1 MQEPTLAPRTSSASQ
16 GGSRN
21 AELSHYL
28 RLVVYS
34 YLPLETLLY
43 NIAILNKHERKAL
56 ENSAIVRVNKE
67 FKVKLT
73 GENWLDGGQEKH
85 KILQGMLTYIAQ
97 IVSGIKVRVIID
109 KNIYLKQETVYEKLT
124 ELIISLPHWFDKAC
138 FSLVNMKPMD
148 NKVLDEFC
156 RTLAEKR

>member
-1 MQEPTLAPRTSSASQ
+1 MQSTETRPRQPSLSA

-34 YLPLETLLY
+34 YLPLEVLLY
-43 NIAILNKHERKAL
+43 NIALLNPHERKAL

-73 GENWLDGGQEKH
+73 GENWLDGGPERH
-85 KILQGMLTYIAQ
+85 KVLQGMLTYIAQ

-109 KNIYLKQETVYEKLT
+109 KKVYLK
-124 ELIISLPHWFDKAC
+124 
-138 FSLVNMKPMD
+138 
-148 NKVLDEFC
+148 
-156 RTLAEKR
+156 

>member
-1 MQEPTLAPRTSSASQ
+1 MMQSTENVRHSSQSSI
-16 GGSRN
+16 GSRN

-34 YLPLETLLY
+34 YLPLEALLY
-43 NIAILNKHERKAL
+43 NIALLNRHERKAL

-73 GENWLDGGQEKH
+73 GENWLTGGAERH

-109 KNIYLKQETVYEKLT
+109 KNIYLK
-124 ELIISLPHWFDKAC
+124 
-138 FSLVNMKPMD
+138 
-148 NKVLDEFC
+148 
-156 RTLAEKR
+156 